1 MKYLYTLFALCFCV
15 LNFST
20 VHANNPDT
28 PTTYAYEWSD
38 GSYAAYNNLVIE
50 NITTVDIPCF
60 GDTRGTVTIE
70 LSGATP
76 PITYDIGVA
85 GTVTVQD
92 PTYTFFQSLDAGT
105 YNLTVTD
112 ADGCMALD
120 VFTINEPSPLQI
132 SSTPIAETLPGT
144 GDGSVSIC
152 VQGGTPP
159 YIVTTASGATI
170 VQVSGACSGNFEVN
184 DLSAGS
190 YIFDIEDANGC
201 RASDLVEIAAGTCIG
216 NVISSVSTDSGAS
229 FCKDGMPDEILMQN
243 SIDGMVGIDYAYVLT
258 NANDTI
264 VLWNPS
270 ANFYDVDLLA
280 PGVYRIHGFNYQ
292 GVLTVPV
299 GGSIDDISS
308 SADCVSL
315 SDDFIEIELFASPTT
330 AVAGADVNLCGPS
343 TVNLNADTVAI
354 GTGVWTQV
362 SGASATIADA
372 LSASTDV
379 SDLASGTYEFEWA
392 VSNGVCPPSRD
403 TVQILIGDTAIE
415 IDAITV
421 TNETCNTNNDGGATI
436 SVSGA
441 SLPINYNIENAG
453 LNVTIEETSYTIPSA
468 LSAGS
473 YFVTV
478 TDAAGCFVVDS
489 FNISQPDSLY
499 IQPTVTAVTQVGMND
514 GLISLC
520 VEGGEEPY
528 VLTSISGISIDSVDG
543 PCDANYLIDSLVA
556 GTYIFN
562 LEDVEGCTASETVVV
577 APGDCAIR
585 IDSVVVNTHVSCFDG
600 LDGQLTVHAAGGN
613 GTNYQFSIDNGVTFT
628 PAPTSSLS
636 FTNLTAGDY
645 DIIVVDNLG
654 CQDTFM
660 NNSITVLQPTNFL
673 VSELNTIDV
682 SAPGANDGQIDF
694 CVNGGVPPYTVTY
707 MGMDTGAS
715 GPFSEVIG
723 GFCAG
728 NFITDNLPGDNYVI
742 EITDANGCVEKIEAF
757 VDDVDCGPFT
767 LVNTIPTNV
776 ACNGDSTGVIEMITS
791 GGFAPYDFVIDDGVN
806 SDTVTVNTASH
817 LFTNLPFGNYT
828 LTAIHSGDCAVQ
840 NTIFITEPSPLSAE
854 ITTIDPTEIDGMNG
868 EICINPMGGAMSY
881 TLTSGC
887 GEVVEAPGNCGG
899 THHIVGVDA
908 GECTITIVDDNGCIY
923 STVAELISPSC
934 AGFSLVGV
942 TPTDI
947 NCAGDNNGLIT
958 IEVMDGEPIYRYS
971 IDGGNT
977 FIENTNSE
985 YTFENVGAG
994 DYNIVV
1000 EDGLGCEVSFA
1011 SLTITE
1017 PLPISI
1023 EIETTQTCL
1032 ESTNGSID
1040 ITPSGG
1046 TGAYT
1051 YFWETG
1057 SVDEDIDQLA
1067 AGSYD
1072 LTVTDANACM
1082 FSTTIPVTEFT
1093 PIEVSLGDNQIISA
1107 SDSIQLMPDVNTME
1121 DFTFSWSPTTDLSDA
1136 LSLTPWASPSVT
1148 TTYVLTITSEE
1159 GCTTSDDI
1167 IISVEPIRQIVAVPS
1182 AFTPNDDSENDEL
1195 NVIVQGNF
1203 EFVGFHIFNRWGEE
1217 IFFSDN
1223 ANTGWDGTY
1232 KGEKQPVGTYVYIV
1246 EYRDL
1251 SGDMVQ
1257 EGGDVTL
1264 LR

>member
-1 MKYLYTLFALCFCV
+1 MKYLYALFVLCLFV

-20 VHANNPDT
+20 VHANNPAT
-28 PTTYAYEWSD
+28 PTNYAYEWSD

-70 LSGATP
+70 VSGATP

-92 PTYTFFQSLDAGT
+92 TTYTFFQSLDADT

-112 ADGCMALD
+112 ADGCVAFD

-132 SSTPIAETLPGT
+132 TSTPIAETLPGT

-170 VQVSGACSGNFEVN
+170 VQVAGACSGNFEVN

-190 YIFDIEDANGC
+190 YAFDIEDANGC
-201 RASDLVEIAAGTCIG
+201 RANDLVEVAAGTCIG

-229 FCKDGMPDEILMQN
+229 FCKDGIPDEILMEN

-258 NANDTI
+258 NTSDTI

-270 ANFYDVDLLA
+270 ADFYDIDLLT
-280 PGVYRIHGFNYQ
+280 PGVYRIYGFNYQ

-299 GGSIDDISS
+299 GGSINDISS

-315 SDDFIEIELFASPTT
+315 SDDYIEVELFASPST

-343 TVNLNADTVAI
+343 TVNLNADSVAI
-354 GTGVWTQV
+354 GTGVWTQI
-362 SGASATIADA
+362 SGVPATIADT
-372 LSASTDV
+372 LSANTDV
-379 SDLASGTYEFEWA
+379 SNLLSGTYQFEWA
-392 VSNGVCPPSRD
+392 VSNGVCPDSRD
-403 TVQILIGDTAIE
+403 TVQILIGDTSIE
-415 IDAITV
+415 IDTITV
-421 TNETCNTNNDGGATI
+421 TNETCNTNNDGSATI

-441 SLPINYNIENAG
+441 LAPINYNIENAG
-453 LNVTIEETSYTIPSA
+453 INVTVPDTSYTIPSG

-499 IQPTVTAVTQVGMND
+499 IQPMVTAVTEVGMSD
-514 GLISLC
+514 GLIILC

-528 VLTSISGISIDSVDG
+528 ILTSISGVSIDSIDG
-543 PCDANYLIDSLVA
+543 PCAANYAIDSLAA

-585 IDSVVVNTHVSCFDG
+585 IDSVVVNSNVSCFDG
-600 LDGQLTVHAAGGN
+600 NDGQLTVYADGGN
-613 GTNYQFSIDNGVTFT
+613 PGNYQYSIDNGLSYT
-628 PAPTSSLS
+628 PAPSSLS
-636 FTNLTAGDY
+636 FTNLTAGTY
-645 DIIVVDNLG
+645 DIIVVDELG
-654 CQDTFM
+654 CQDTFI
-660 NNSITVLQPTNFL
+660 NNSITVTAPIAFDISQI
-673 VSELNTIDV
+673 NTIDV

-694 CVNGGVPPYTVTY
+694 CINGGVPPYTATY
-707 MGMDTGAS
+707 IGMDMGAS
-715 GPFSEVIG
+715 GLFSDTG
-723 GFCAG
+723 GVCAG
-728 NFITDNLPGDNYVI
+728 NFLADNLPGDTYTI
-742 EITDANGCVEKIEAF
+742 EITDSNGCTEKIEVF

-767 LVNTIPTNV
+767 IVNVIPTNV
-776 ACNGDSTGVIEMITS
+776 ACNGDSTGTIEMITS
-791 GGFAPYDFVIDDGVN
+791 GGFAPYDFVIDDGAN
-806 SDTVTVNTASH
+806 SDTTTVNTASH

-828 LTAIHSGDCAVQ
+828 LTAIHSDDCAVQ
-840 NTIFITEPSPLSAE
+840 NTIFITEPSALSAE
-854 ITTIDPTEIDGMNG
+854 ITTIDPTEIGGMDG
-868 EICINPMGGAMSY
+868 EICIHPMGGAMSY
-881 TLTSGC
+881 TLTSSC
-887 GEVVEAPGNCGG
+887 GGVVEAPGNCGG
-899 THHIVGVDA
+899 THHISGLGA

-923 STVAELISPSC
+923 STTAELISPSC
-934 AGFSLVGV
+934 AGFSLVSV
-942 TPTDI
+942 TPTDVS
-947 NCAGDNNGLIT
+947 CAGDNNGFIT
-958 IEVMDGEPIYRYS
+958 IEVTGGEPIYRYS
-971 IDGGNT
+971 IDGGNI

-985 YTFENVGAG
+985 YTFENVDAG
-994 DYNIVV
+994 DYNILV
-1000 EDGLGCEVSFA
+1000 EDGRGCEVSFA
-1011 SLTITE
+1011 SLTISE

-1023 EIETTQTCL
+1023 EIETTETCI
-1032 ESTNGSID
+1032 ESADGSID

-1067 AGSYD
+1067 AGSYS
-1072 LTVTDANACM
+1072 LTVTDANSCM
-1082 FSTTIPVTEFT
+1082 STSTIPVAEF
-1093 PIEVSLGDNQIISA
+1093 PSIEVNLGGNQIINA
-1107 SDSIQLMPDVNTME
+1107 SDSIQFMPDVNTME
-1121 DFTFSWSPTTDLSDA
+1121 NFTFSWSPTTDLSDT
-1136 LSLTPWASPSVT
+1136 LSLTPWASPPVT
-1148 TTYVLTITSEE
+1148 TTYILTITSEE
-1159 GCTTSDDI
+1159 GCKTSDEI
-1167 IISVEPIRQIVAVPS
+1167 IISVNPVRPIVAVPS

-1217 IFFSDN
+1217 IFFSAN
-1223 ANTGWDGTY
+1223 VNTGWDGTY
-1232 KGEKQPVGTYVYIV
+1232 KGEKQPVGTYVYVV

-1251 SGDMVQ
+1251 SGNLVQ